1 MSNAKHILLFKKLE
15 ASFLDYISEDLDLIK
30 ILVNYGSKEDIFDGE
45 NSKEMKAL
53 LRSAISEE
61 INEFSIFEFFNS
73 IYLIKLGEC
82 FKGIEYFPVCKEDY
96 DTGKINSL
104 ILQIY
109 QEGKILEQESNRKFK
124 LFNSLKR
131 LSPEKNLT

>member
-45 NSKEMKAL
+45 NSKEIKAL
-53 LRSAISEE
+53 LRIAISEE
-61 INEFSIFEFFNS
+61 INEFSIGEFFNS

-82 FKGIEYFPVCKEDY
+82 FKGIEYFPVYKEDY